1 MICQAFGEKI
11 FIIFFLKGYV
21 FKLYDLIKMLKEILK
36 KVKNNDK
43 IILNNNERNGRL

>member
-11 FIIFFLKGYV
+11 FKIFIEMYV